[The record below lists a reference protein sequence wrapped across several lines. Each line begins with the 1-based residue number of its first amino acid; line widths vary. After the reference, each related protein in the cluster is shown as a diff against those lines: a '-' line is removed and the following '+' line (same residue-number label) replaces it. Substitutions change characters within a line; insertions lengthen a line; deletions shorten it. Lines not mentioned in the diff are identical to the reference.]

1 MKKTIFVSAAAVALL
16 SLAACSGNKTASE
29 QKATE
34 ETSKNVTY
42 TGILPAAD
50 TDGVRYAL
58 NLDYTSDNE
67 GSYKLD
73 QTYLVADSTA
83 ADGYKDKD
91 SFKTEGT
98 FAVESKDAKKYLKLT
113 ETAKADTTAKADVMY
128 FLVDSDSTMT
138 MVNSDLQVSVNPD
151 MNYTLK
157 LEK

>member
-1 MKKTIFVSAAAVALL
+1 MKKTIFLSATAVALL

-29 QKATE
+29 QTSTD

-58 NLDYTSDNE
+58 NLDYTNDNE

-83 ADGYKDKD
+83 AGGYKDKD
-91 SFKTEGT
+91 SFKTEGN
-98 FAVESKDAKKYLKLT
+98 FAIESKDAKKYIKLT
-113 ETAKADTTAKADVMY
+113 ETAKADTTANVMY

-138 MVNSDLQVSVNPD
+138 MVNADLQVSVNPD